1 MSRQA
6 RSAPARLTSVQD
18 GGPGATV
25 SVQAHACGEIAERL
39 DILRGRALEFDLRLL
54 SSLLEMALIEA
65 GRIIRRAEMMAT
77 KLSTVPVDNPRA
89 LAGSFK
95 ASTRTRAAGEIADA
109 LVVLRARAQEF
120 DMKFLSYL
128 IEMAY
133 IEAFEQ
139 SQKEDAAS

>member
-1 MSRQA
+1 
-6 RSAPARLTSVQD
+6 
-18 GGPGATV
+18 
-25 SVQAHACGEIAERL
+25 
-39 DILRGRALEFDLRLL
+39 
-54 SSLLEMALIEA
+54 
-65 GRIIRRAEMMAT
+65 MMAT